1 MYHLDKIDRNILM
14 LLQENSKMN
23 IKEIALKVGLTAT
36 PTYDRIKRLEKND
49 IIKRYIIEVNKENVG
64 LNLSVFCQVKLQV
77 HSKNLINQF
86 ENAISKM
93 PEIIE
98 CYHVAG
104 NFDYLLKIVT
114 PNIKSYQLFLK
125 NKLSVLESV
134 ANVQSNIVMSTVKEH
149 TTLTLTA

>member
-1 MYHLDKIDRNILM
+1 MHHLDKIDRNILM

>member
-1 MYHLDKIDRNILM
+1 MIDLDQIDKHILM

-23 IKEIALKVGLTAT
+23 IKEIALKIGLTNS
-36 PTYDRIKRLEKND
+36 PTHDRIKRLEKLE
-49 IIKRYIIEVNKENVG
+49 IIKGYSAEVNKEKVG
-64 LNLSVFCQVKLQV
+64 LDLVVFCQVKLQV
-77 HSKNLINQF
+77 HSKKLITQF
-86 ENAISKM
+86 ENATSKM
-93 PEIIE
+93 PEVLG

-134 ANVQSNIVMSTVKEH
+134 ANVQSNFVMSEVKESSI
-149 TTLTLTA
+149 LDIN

>member
-1 MYHLDKIDRNILM
+1 MHHLDKIDRNILM

-86 ENAISKM
+86 ENAVSKM